1 MGTKRL
7 IAHKRHV
14 LRKME
19 TKYCIIN
26 SDDVYLIDFD
36 QVLQSS
42 HSTLRYSPDKEKVV
56 IKYLGDQPDFVFKIT
71 GDDIGLPEYTQ
82 SEILS
87 ILSSEE
93 WRA

>member
-1 MGTKRL
+1 
-7 IAHKRHV
+7 
-14 LRKME
+14 ME

-56 IKYLGDQPDFVFKIT
+56 IKYFGDQPDFVFKIT
-71 GDDIGLPEYTQ
+71 EDDIGLPEYTQ